1 MKSFTDLEQSKELAK
16 ILPLESADMYYLI
29 KRSDC
34 RVNWEEAAK
43 DDTNVILFT
52 KEMMSGTLSD
62 YRLPCWSLA
71 PLIDILPVDWWGY
84 SEHYFLE
91 ISKMGDATKPNEV
104 RYFSFR
110 KEIDGANY
118 DRITHISHSAENL
131 VDACV
136 NMIITLHDHKLLS
149 IK

>member
-1 MKSFTDLEQSKELAK
+1 MKAFTDIEQSKELAK

-34 RVNWEEAAK
+34 RVPWEEAAK
-43 DDTNVILFT
+43 VDANVILFT
-52 KEMMSGTLSD
+52 RKMMSGTLSD
-62 YRLPCWSLA
+62 YKLPCWSLA

-84 SEHYFLE
+84 NEHYFLE
-91 ISKMGDATKPNEV
+91 ISKMGDASKPNEV
-104 RYFSFR
+104 RYFRFR

-118 DRITHISHSAENL
+118 DRITHISHSAENF